1 METAFYRW
9 IVNLRN
15 TRPFWFWVLRI
26 INILFVAFLLYLTGK
41 YVYIKGPSKF
51 LEGIGDLIINLLA
64 SVVAVAGGYVLIK
77 VTSVLAHRREDQI
90 KVNYRNSDQWKQYGT
105 EYLHRF
111 TLNDSRFIVYCD
123 VLLRKADYDKL
134 EIDDDP
140 NRNFELDS
148 FIKQQYFDLVEAHT
162 KSKSIHSRTV
172 RLCGFTAPTKEY
184 PRTAV
189 IHTMRS
195 TYLAHLLTNRA
206 LDYHIKPEVT
216 IRRIFENTAR
226 LTPLALSKMSNH
238 IGINA
243 LVFLPRN
250 GEKRGY
256 LLMPKRGSDATV
268 AKNGVTA
275 SLATRLQM
283 DNKEYFADGYQS
295 KMTIDYI
302 EKGCIL
308 DGLPAAIRVSRD
320 YLNEKM
326 EQQSDFLQIDL
337 LGIARD
343 IYEGGK
349 PTFFYAVYLDMTV
362 EEYFRLSDEYV
373 EKMTNTA
380 NAAKQQKKKGIL
392 PLSSDKID
400 EVKEVYVADWTSVKM
415 SERKRGPQSDND
427 NVYVVADDDRLL
439 CFDAIDREKTL
450 KQRKKGNDEPVF
462 SRYALNF
469 EQNLISNFLFL
480 KELE

>member
-1 METAFYRW
+1 
-9 IVNLRN
+9 
-15 TRPFWFWVLRI
+15 
-26 INILFVAFLLYLTGK
+26 
-41 YVYIKGPSKF
+41 
-51 LEGIGDLIINLLA
+51 
-64 SVVAVAGGYVLIK
+64 
-77 VTSVLAHRREDQI
+77 
-90 KVNYRNSDQWKQYGT
+90 
-105 EYLHRF
+105 
-111 TLNDSRFIVYCD
+111 
-123 VLLRKADYDKL
+123 
-134 EIDDDP
+134 
-140 NRNFELDS
+140 
-148 FIKQQYFDLVEAHT
+148 
-162 KSKSIHSRTV
+162 
-172 RLCGFTAPTKEY
+172 
-184 PRTAV
+184 
-189 IHTMRS
+189 MRS

-243 LVFLPRN
+243 LVFLRRN

-308 DGLPAAIRVSRD
+308 DGLPAAIRLSRD
-320 YLNEKM
+320 CLNEKM

-362 EEYFRLSDEYV
+362 DEYFRQSDEYV

-427 NVYVVADDDRLL
+427 SVYVVADDDRLL
-439 CFDAIDREKTL
+439 CFDAIDRKKTL
-450 KQRKKGNDEPVF
+450 KQRKKGNAEPVF